1 MRALGLSVAL
11 AALLVSAPTDGVA
24 QTDLSGDWIIRLH
37 SETGEAGMHLGLLIN
52 VSQVD
57 QALTATGVAG
67 NVGPFQMSGSLDGS
81 QVHLLLLWDNSQ
93 ISETPFGLSVAGT
106 VEEDNMSG
114 SALLNRGDRV
124 IRAEWSAT
132 RRGSSG
138 A

>member
-1 MRALGLSVAL
+1 MRALSLSVAL
-11 AALLVSAPTDGVA
+11 AALLASAPTDGVA
-24 QTDLSGDWIIRLH
+24 QTDLSGDWIITIM
-37 SETGEAGMHLGLLIN
+37 SEPGEPEMGLRLLIN
-52 VSQVD
+52 ISQVD

-67 NVGPFQMSGSLDGS
+67 TEGPFQMTGSLDES
-81 QVHLLLLWDNSQ
+81 QVHLLLHWDNSQ
-93 ISETPFGLSVAGT
+93 TSENPFGLSVAGT